1 VYGESRT
8 AARCLDKC
16 KYLQLESLHSIA
28 YKFLISKIKQQK
40 LTRIIEFASLANTQ
54 PAATDDEHL
63 FHINEISSTL
73 DRTAGQI

>member
-1 VYGESRT
+1 MLRT
-8 AARCLDKC
+8 AFV
-16 KYLQLESLHSIA
+16 
-28 YKFLISKIKQQK
+28 YKFLISKRRNTK

-63 FHINEISSTL
+63 FHINEIPSTL